1 MKKIVVLISG
11 QGSNLQALI
20 EACQQGCIPAQISA
34 VISDQAQAYGLQRAQ
49 QAGIPAVLLSRS
61 AGLSRDDYDH
71 LLTQT
76 VAAYQPDLVVLAGF
90 MRLLGA
96 FFLAVFPQQILNIH
110 PSLLPKYPGLNTH
123 QRALE
128 SGDRQHGATVHFV
141 TEQLDGGPIVLQ
153 AQVTLSPQD
162 SLEAISARVHQQEWQ
177 IYPLAVRWFIEG
189 RLCMRQGKAWLD
201 QQPLP
206 PLGLSIRSLN
216 RPGLTEDSTISL

>member
-20 EACQQGCIPAQISA
+20 EACQQGSIPAQISA
-34 VISDQAQAYGLQRAQ
+34 VISDQPQAYGLTRAE
-49 QAGIPAVLLSRS
+49 QAGIPAVALSRPALLSR
-61 AGLSRDDYDH
+61 AEYDH
-71 LLTQT
+71 LLAQT

-96 FFLAVFPQQILNIH
+96 TFLEAFPQQILNIH

-141 TEQLDGGPIVLQ
+141 TSQLDGGPIVLQ
-153 AQVTLSPQD
+153 AQVPIGPQD
-162 SLEAISARVHQQEWQ
+162 SLETISARVQQQERQ

-189 RLCMRQGKAWLD
+189 RLCMRQGLAWLD

-206 PLGLSIRSLN
+206 PLGSSMSSPVPI
-216 RPGLTEDSTISL
+216 

>member
-11 QGSNLQALI
+11 HGSNLQALI
-20 EACQQGCIPAQISA
+20 EACQQGVIRAQISA
-34 VISDQAQAYGLQRAQ
+34 VISDQAQAYGLNRAQ
-49 QAGIPAVLLSRS
+49 QAGIPAVLVSRPALLSR
-61 AGLSRDDYDH
+61 AEYDY

-96 FFLAVFPQQILNIH
+96 TFLEAFPEQVLNIH

-141 TEQLDGGPIVLQ
+141 TQQLDGGPVVLQ
-153 AQVTLSPQD
+153 ARVPISPQD
-162 SLEAISARVHQQEWQ
+162 SLETISARVQQQEWQ

-189 RLCMRQGKAWLD
+189 RLCLRQGKAWLD

-206 PLGLSIRSLN
+206 PLGSSRSALV
-216 RPGLTEDSTISL
+216 PIGQA